1 MKQPFTGAGV
11 ALVTP
16 FREDGS
22 VNISLFETL
31 IDFHIANGT
40 RAVVVCGTTG
50 EGSTL
55 TGREKAALFESAAKR
70 IGGQVPVICGT
81 GSNSTSFCLETA
93 QMAESCGA
101 DYHLIVTPYYNKTSQ
116 QGLIRHYYTLADAL
130 QKPIIVYN
138 VPSRTGMNI
147 KPKTYAEFAKH
158 GNIVAVKEAD
168 PDIGKLTESI
178 AICGDALTFYSG
190 NDDLTAA
197 ACAVGC
203 KGTISVLSNVFP
215 RFTQRLNQLAVQGD
229 SEKAAKLQRKAVSVN
244 KALFCD
250 VNPMPVKYAM
260 QLRGYDVGPCRLPLT
275 TLSAESEARLRDA
288 VESFAQSLDDEE
300 KDL

>member
-1 MKQPFTGAGV
+1 MKQPFIGAGV

-16 FREDGS
+16 FREDQA
-22 VNISLFETL
+22 VDYDLFERL
-31 IDFHIANGT
+31 IDVQLANGT
-40 RAVVVCGTTG
+40 NAVVVCGTTG

-55 TGREKAALFESAAKR
+55 NAKERAALFARAAER
-70 IGGQVPVICGT
+70 VNGRVPVICGT
-81 GSNSTSFCLETA
+81 GSNSTSFCLNNAKE
-93 QMAESCGA
+93 AENCGA

-116 QGLIRHYYTLADAL
+116 IGLIRHYFTLADAL

-147 KPKTYAEFAKH
+147 TPQTYETLAKH
-158 GNIVAVKEAD
+158 DNIVAVKEAD

-178 AICGDALTFYSG
+178 ARCKDALTFYSG
-190 NDDLTAA
+190 NDDLAAA

-215 RFTQRLNQLAVQGD
+215 AFSQALNMYAVRGESKKAAAMQQLAVR
-229 SEKAAKLQRKAVSVN
+229 LN
-244 KALFCD
+244 HALFCD

-260 QLRGYDVGPCRLPLT
+260 QVLGYPVGGCRMPLT
-275 TLSAESEARLRDA
+275 ELS
-288 VESFAQSLDDEE
+288 EE
-300 KDL
+300 KKQQIETAIAEFRQISEIQEI

>member
-1 MKQPFTGAGV
+1 M

-16 FREDGS
+16 LREDLS
-22 VNISLFETL
+22 IHTELFESL
-31 IDFHIANGT
+31 IETQLQNETA
-40 RAVVVCGTTG
+40 AVVVCGTTG
-50 EGSTL
+50 EGATL
-55 TGREKAALFESAAKR
+55 TVNERADLFRRAAAKVNGR
-70 IGGQVPVICGT
+70 VPVVCGV
-81 GSNSTSFCLETA
+81 GSNSTSFCLQTA
-93 QMAESCGA
+93 KTAEQCGA

-130 QKPIIVYN
+130 TKPVIVYN

-147 KPKTYAEFAKH
+147 RPETYEALAKH
-158 GNIVAVKEAD
+158 KNIVAVKEAD

-178 AICGDALTFYSG
+178 ARCGDALTFYSG

-215 RFTQRLNQLAVQGD
+215 RFTQRLNLAAVHGD
-229 SEKAAKLQRKAVSVN
+229 AKAAVAMQRRAVALN

-260 QLRGYDVGPCRLPLT
+260 SLLGIPVGPCRLPLT
-275 TLSAESEARLRDA
+275 ELSAESKRT
-288 VESFAQSLDDEE
+288 VEQALSDFQQLLKE
-300 KDL
+300 

>member
-1 MKQPFTGAGV
+1 MKHPFTGTGA

-16 FREDGS
+16 FREDYT
-22 VNISLFETL
+22 VNFALFDRL
-31 IDFHIANGT
+31 IDFQLENGT
-40 RAVVVCGTTG
+40 DAVVVCGTTG
-50 EGSTL
+50 EGATL
-55 TGREKAALFESAAKR
+55 TTKERMALFERAAER
-70 IGGQVPVICGT
+70 INGRVPLICGT

-93 QMAESCGA
+93 KQAETNGA

-116 QGLIRHYYTLADAL
+116 QGLLRHYFTLADAL
-130 QKPIIVYN
+130 QKPVIVYN

-147 KPKTYAEFAKH
+147 RPETYEALSKH
-158 GNIVAVKEAD
+158 DNIVAVKEAD

-178 AICGDALTFYSG
+178 ARCGDRLTFYSG
-190 NDDLTAA
+190 NDDLSAA

-215 RFTQRLNQLAVQGD
+215 RFAHDLNTLAVNGHTA
-229 SEKAAKLQRKAVSVN
+229 KAAAMQQQAVALN

-260 QLRGYDVGPCRLPLT
+260 EVLGYPVGGCRLPLVS
-275 TLSAESEARLRDA
+275 LSDSAKRIVEEALNRFSA
-288 VESFAQSLDDEE
+288 PCTVHSA
-300 KDL
+300 